1 MILNLLSHIATQSTC
16 TLNGQATSC
25 GNVTKAVGGIFG
37 IFFLIF
43 IFITIFS
50 IIHLIFWI
58 ISLIHVIQHEDIKDR
73 TVWIIVILLL
83 PLGAIVYF
91 FAVYLPYGK
100 THKAQV
106 YAQAGSPQTPP
117 YTAPAP
123 PAVPPTPPQ
132 PEVTPPSQ
140 PHDNINGGGLN
151 PPTL

>member
-1 MILNLLSHIATQSTC
+1 MILTLLSHIATQSTC

-37 IFFLIF
+37 IFFFIF
-43 IFITIFS
+43 IFVAIFS
-50 IIHLIFWI
+50 LIHLIFWI

-73 TVWIIVILLL
+73 LVWIIVILLV

-100 THKAQV
+100 THKAGIPP
-106 YAQAGSPQTPP
+106 AQASSPQAPIYTPP
-117 YTAPAP
+117 ISPVVSP
-123 PAVPPTPPQ
+123 PQQ

-140 PHDNINGGGLN
+140 PHDDINSSGSN
-151 PPTL
+151 PPTV